1 MTYELTE
8 QTGTAK
14 CAHKA
19 KRTALAAA
27 SNTAGMAASTFT
39 SFDYE
44 NDMNHPINARIVMHA
59 ATVIFREQ
67 KVHTICSVITTNHLP
82 IPRIL
87 STQL

>member
-1 MTYELTE
+1 MIYELTE

-14 CAHKA
+14 RARKA
-19 KRTALAAA
+19 KCMVL
-27 SNTAGMAASTFT
+27 AASTFT
-39 SFDYE
+39 PFDYE
-44 NDMNHPINARIVMHA
+44 NDVDHPINARIITQA

-67 KVHTICSVITTNHLP
+67 KVRAIYGVITINHLP

>member
-8 QTGTAK
+8 RTGTAK
-14 CAHKA
+14 RARKA
-19 KRTALAAA
+19 KRTVPAAA
-27 SNTAGMAASTFT
+27 SNTAGVAASMFT
-39 SFDYE
+39 PFDYE
-44 NDMNHPINARIVMHA
+44 NDVDHPINARVVTQA

-67 KVHTICSVITTNHLP
+67 KVRTVCIVITLSHLP